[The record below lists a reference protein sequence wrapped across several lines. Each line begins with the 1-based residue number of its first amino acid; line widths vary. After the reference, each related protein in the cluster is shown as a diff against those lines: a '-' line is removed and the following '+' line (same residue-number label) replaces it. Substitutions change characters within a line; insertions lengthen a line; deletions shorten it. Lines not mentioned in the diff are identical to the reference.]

1 MQAIIDWLLEGDP
14 AIRWQTQ
21 RDLLDASPRRWR
33 AEQSRTATSGW
44 CAQYLAKQDHS
55 GGWGGGLYSPKWTS
69 ATYTLL
75 ELHHL
80 GLPRDNAAARRGVSL
95 LIAGMLGGDDEAA
108 FARALKRE
116 NLCIVGMELE
126 LAAYFGQ
133 MPRRSN
139 STIDRRVDPLVGRL
153 LETQMPDGGWNCRLG
168 RDKHVVHSSLH
179 TTLNVLEGLRTAV
192 ECGLRRQRAEVE
204 AAEARAREFLLAHRF
219 YRSHRTGEII
229 NPVFTRLSYPHRWHY
244 DVLRGLDY
252 FQRADAERDPRAQD
266 AITLLESKRLA
277 DGTWPVQQRHSG
289 LRYFDMEKI
298 GKPSR
303 WNTLRALRVLRW
315 WGRGA

>member
-14 AIRWQTQ
+14 AIRWQVH
-21 RDLLDASPRRWR
+21 RDLLDTSPRRWR
-33 AEQSRTATSGW
+33 AEQRQTATTGW
-44 CAQYLAKQDHS
+44 CAQYLAKQERT

-69 ATYTLL
+69 TTYTLL

-80 GLPRDNAAARRGVSL
+80 GVPRTHPAAQRGMRHL
-95 LIAGMLGGDDEAA
+95 AEGMLGLADDRA
-108 FARALKRE
+108 FEQQLPRQD
-116 NLCIVGMELE
+116 LCIVGMLLE
-126 LAAYFGQ
+126 LSAYFEQ
-133 MPRRSN
+133 APRR
-139 STIDRRVDPLVGRL
+139 VAPLVARL

-179 TTLNVLEGLRTAV
+179 TTLNVLEGLRTAI
-192 ECGLRRQRAEVE
+192 ECGLKRQRAEVE

-229 NPVFTRLSYPHRWHY
+229 NPVFTLLSYPHRWHY

-252 FQRADAERDPRAQD
+252 FQRAGADRDPRAQD
-266 AITLLESKRLA
+266 AITLLESKRLK

-298 GKPSR
+298 GRPSR

-315 WGRGA
+315 WGHSA